1 MRNYSLWLY
10 FKIFERNKKIAI
22 SDYDDE
28 NLVADEKEIIFVRL
42 ILNFRKVVM
51 ILCKEMWV

>member
-10 FKIFERNKKIAI
+10 FKIFERNKKITV
-22 SDYDDE
+22 SEYDDE
-28 NLVADEKEIIFVRL
+28 NLVAYEKFIIFVRL
-42 ILNFRKVVM
+42 FVNFRKVVM